1 MSLQVKA
8 RLERNGFT
16 LDVDTTLL
24 MTGVTALFGRSGCGK
39 TSLLRVISG
48 LDRVPGAVVR
58 FMDQVWQDGHQFV
71 PLHRGRVGFVFQ
83 EHSLLPHLSVRANM
97 EYGYRRTPANLRR
110 HQLLEVSTILG
121 IGELL
126 DRPVDQLS
134 GGQRQ
139 RVSLGRTLLASPQ
152 LLLLDEPLAALD
164 TQTKREIMPFLSRLA
179 RQAGVPIILITHAP
193 DEVERLADR
202 VAFMHEGRIAKVED
216 LRDAVARKDSPL
228 FDDEGP
234 FAVLI
239 GHVTHSDER
248 GLCRFTM
255 SQGTAMWLP
264 YRDGLED
271 SEQRLRISARDV
283 TLARKELD
291 EVSVLNQLPVVIQ
304 EIFPE
309 AGGECTVTCTLCDGQ
324 VLMAQVPSW
333 SVEQLRLQPGLP
345 VYAMIKSLAV
355 EA

>member
-39 TSLLRVISG
+39 TTLLRLISG

-71 PLHRGRVGFVFQ
+71 PLHQRRVGLVFQ

-110 HQLLEVSTILG
+110 HQLPEVSDMLG

-179 RQAGVPIILITHAP
+179 RQAGVPIVLISHAP

-202 VAFMHEGRIAKVED
+202 VAFMHEGRIAKVES
-216 LRDAVARKDSPL
+216 LRDAVSRKDSPL

-234 FAVLI
+234 AAVLI
-239 GHVTHSDER
+239 GHLTKPDER
-248 GLCRFTM
+248 GLCRFAM
-255 SQGTAMWLP
+255 PRGTAMWVP
-264 YRDGLED
+264 HRDGLED
-271 SEQRLRISARDV
+271 SEQRLQVSARDV
-283 TLARKELD
+283 TLARKKAQ

-309 AGGECTVTCTLCDGQ
+309 AGGESTVTCTLRDGQ

-333 SVEQLRLQPGLP
+333 SVEQLRLKPGLH
-345 VYAMIKSLAV
+345 VYAMIKTLFVHA
-355 EA
+355 